1 MIRFVLVLYCWVGI
15 IIAHP
20 TTFKTGKVFWL
31 IKNNQFS
38 DLRFGYS
45 ASHKWLLGARYL
57 EFDNSKELLFNSNW
71 LIKRWNQTGAQ
82 GNLYLLTNFN
92 GNSFHYGIQG
102 DWENRR
108 WYVAQMIDSYNNNI
122 SYESRIG
129 WSPYLIDF
137 DGLSTWLILQ
147 NMNGQIKPIVRFF
160 KDNYLLEYGSRNGA
174 YFLTLMMHF

>member
-1 MIRFVLVLYCWVGI
+1 MKRTLVILCFWIGV

-20 TTFKTGKVFWL
+20 TTFKSGKVLWY
-31 IKNNQFS
+31 IKNNQMT

-45 ASHKWLLGARYL
+45 ASYKWLIGARYL

-71 LIKRWNQTGAQ
+71 LLKRWNQTSAQ

-92 GNSFHYGIQG
+92 GNSFHYGVQG

-108 WYVAQMIDSYNNNI
+108 WYVAQMIDSYNNDI
-122 SYESRIG
+122 SFESRIG
-129 WSPYLIDF
+129 WSPYLVDY
-137 DGLSTWLILQ
+137 DGLSTWIILQ
-147 NMNGQIKPIVRFF
+147 NMNGKLKPVLRFF
-160 KDNYLLEYGSRNGA
+160 KDNYLLEYGSKNGI